1 MKQPLPY
8 SKAKIAAILVTGIQ
22 LLSANMA
29 FAKQPTPLL
38 ITNKVSNSYS
48 LGNPFNQF
56 QISQGL
62 SSSVSI
68 SSSTAIQPRAFV
80 NSQLMWNTRTIP
92 VCWTNLDPNRA
103 TERGWV
109 KNAVS
114 KWITASGNQ
123 LNLTGWGLCTSGNPF
138 GIKISNENVRANS
151 QIGTNSNKINP
162 SMQINFFAT
171 TPPPSGYNSCVA
183 SESARQS
190 CIEFSAVHEFGHAL
204 GFQHEQDSPLVTDAC
219 IGYLENN
226 NLSAPQPW
234 LGDLT
239 LTNQWD
245 ANSVMNYCNPLV
257 RNGDLSRLDQM
268 AAKTWYGNI
277 SNYSTWNNT
286 LNIPVIDVNGIKM
299 SATLV
304 FNGSTFVIT
313 SSSTTTPNSASEAVF
328 SNNMIHIPMLRFQD
342 QQNSPNFVTDL
353 YDVWLSYNSA
363 NGQLTL
369 TSVNTI
375 R

>member
-8 SKAKIAAILVTGIQ
+8 SKAKIAAILVTGVQ

-62 SSSVSI
+62 SSSVST
-68 SSSTAIQPRAFV
+68 SSITAIQPRAV
-80 NSQLMWNTRTIP
+80 VSPQLIWNTRTIP
-92 VCWTNLDPNRA
+92 VCWTNLDPNGA

-109 KNAVS
+109 QNAANR
-114 KWITASGNQ
+114 WRTATNNQ
-123 LNLTGWGLCTSGNPF
+123 LTFTGWGLCSGANPT
-138 GIKISNENVRANS
+138 GVKITVDNS
-151 QIGTNSNKINP
+151 HPRSTVGTDNNTANP
-162 SMQINFFAT
+162 SMWLNFFVT
-171 TPPPSGYNSCVA
+171 VPGPNGFDSCRTGTEA
-183 SESARQS
+183 NRQN
-190 CIEFSAVHEFGHAL
+190 CIESIAAHEFGHAL
-204 GFQHEQDSPLVTDAC
+204 GFQHEQNSPLT
-219 IGYLENN
+219 
-226 NLSAPQPW
+226 PQTCLDQLGITTPQTW

-245 ANSVMNYCNPLV
+245 SNSIMNYCNTQWNN
-257 RNGDLSRLDQM
+257 NGQLSRLDSI
-268 AAKTWYGNI
+268 AVKTWYGNI

-286 LNIPVIDVNGIKM
+286 LTIPVIDINGIKM

-313 SSSTTTPNSASEAVF
+313 SSNTTTPNSASEAVF
-328 SNNMIHIPMLRFQD
+328 ANNMIHIPMLRLQD

-369 TSVNTI
+369 TSANTI

>member
-1 MKQPLPY
+1 MKQLLPY
-8 SKAKIAAILVTGIQ
+8 SKTKIAAILVMGMQ
-22 LLSANMA
+22 LVSVNTT

-62 SSSVSI
+62 SSGVTI
-68 SSSTAIQPRAFV
+68 SPSAAIQPRSV
-80 NSQLMWNTRTIP
+80 VSSQLIWNTRTIP

-109 KNAVS
+109 QNAANR
-114 KWITASGNQ
+114 WRTATNNQ
-123 LNLTGWGLCTSGNPF
+123 LTFIGWGLCS
-138 GIKISNENVRANS
+138 
-151 QIGTNSNKINP
+151 GTNPTGVKITVDNSHPRSMVGTDSNTINP
-162 SMQINFFAT
+162 SMWLNFFVT
-171 TPPPSGYNSCVA
+171 VPGPTGFDSCRTGTEA
-183 SESARQS
+183 NRQN
-190 CIEFSAVHEFGHAL
+190 CIESIAAHEFGHAL
-204 GFQHEQDSPLVTDAC
+204 GFQHEQNSSLTPQAC
-219 IGYLENN
+219 LDQLGITT
-226 NLSAPQPW
+226 PQTW

-245 ANSVMNYCNPLV
+245 SSSIMNYCNPQWNN
-257 RNGDLSRLDQM
+257 NGQLSRLDSI

-286 LNIPVIDVNGIKM
+286 LTIPVVDVNGTKL

-304 FNGSTFVIT
+304 FNGTTFIIT
-313 SSSTTTPNSASEAVF
+313 SYGATIPNSASEAVLA
-328 SNNMIHIPMLRFQD
+328 NNMLHIPMLKLQD

-353 YDVWLSYNSA
+353 YDAWLAYNPI

-369 TSVNTI
+369 TSLNAI